1 MNIYEYIGNNLLI
14 SAGLIISLL
23 LLIFNE
29 LKIKKQ
35 HIATVDPFKAVQLIN
50 IGANVLDL
58 RSADIFKKGHIVN
71 SKNMTEEQISSKKKS
86 LGNKTTIIVCETGE
100 SSSKLVNNIRSSGI
114 ESVYGIRGGI
124 NSWSEAN
131 MPLVSKNKK

>member
-1 MNIYEYIGNNLLI
+1 MNIYEYISNNLLI
-14 SAGLIISLL
+14 SAGLMISFL

-35 HIATVDPFKAVQLIN
+35 HIATVDLFKAVQLIN

-58 RSADIFKKGHIVN
+58 RSADVFKKGHIVN
-71 SKNMTEEQISSKKKS
+71 SKNMTKEQVSSKKNS
-86 LGNKTTIIVCETGE
+86 MSNKTTIIVCDTGE
-100 SSSKLVNNIRSSGI
+100 SSSKLVNEIRSSGI
-114 ESVYGIRGGI
+114 ENVYGIRGGI

>member
-58 RSADIFKKGHIVN
+58 RSADVFKKGHIVN

-100 SSSKLVNNIRSSGI
+100 SSSKLVNNIRSSGV

>member
-100 SSSKLVNNIRSSGI
+100 SSSKLVNDIRSSGI
-114 ESVYGIRGGI
+114 DNVYGIRGGI

>member
-71 SKNMTEEQISSKKKS
+71 SKNMTEEQINSKKKS

-100 SSSKLVNNIRSSGI
+100 SSSKLVNNIRSSGV

>member
-14 SAGLIISLL
+14 SAGLILSFL

-100 SSSKLVNNIRSSGI
+100 SSSKLVNDIRSSGI
-114 ESVYGIRGGI
+114 DNVYGIRGGI

>member
-71 SKNMTEEQISSKKKS
+71 SKNMTEEQISAKKKS

-100 SSSKLVNNIRSSGI
+100 SSSKLVNNIRSSGV

>member
-1 MNIYEYIGNNLLI
+1 MNIYEYISNNLLI
-14 SAGLIISLL
+14 SAGLMISFL

-35 HIATVDPFKAVQLIN
+35 HIATVDPFKAVQLMN
-50 IGANVLDL
+50 IGAKVLDL
-58 RSADIFKKGHIVN
+58 RSADVFKKGHIVN
-71 SKNMTEEQISSKKKS
+71 SKNMTKEQVSSKKNS
-86 LGNKTTIIVCETGE
+86 MNNKTTIIVCDTGE
-100 SSSKLVNNIRSSGI
+100 SSSKLVNEIRSSGI
-114 ESVYGIRGGI
+114 ENVYGIRGGI

>member
-71 SKNMTEEQISSKKKS
+71 SKNMTEEQIRSKKKS

-100 SSSKLVNNIRSSGI
+100 SSSKLVNNIRSSGV
-114 ESVYGIRGGI
+114 ENVYGIRGGI

>member
-58 RSADIFKKGHIVN
+58 RSADVFKKGHIVN
-71 SKNMTEEQISSKKKS
+71 SKNMTKEQVSLKKNS
-86 LGNKTTIIVCETGE
+86 MGNKTTIIVCETGE
-100 SSSKLVNNIRSSGI
+100 SSSKLVNNIRSSGV

>member
-1 MNIYEYIGNNLLI
+1 MNIYEYISNNLLI
-14 SAGLIISLL
+14 SAGLMISFL

-35 HIATVDPFKAVQLIN
+35 HIATVDTFKAVQLIN

-58 RSADIFKKGHIVN
+58 RSADVFKKGHIVN
-71 SKNMTEEQISSKKKS
+71 SKNMTKEQVSSKKNS
-86 LGNKTTIIVCETGE
+86 MNNKTTIIVCDTGE
-100 SSSKLVNNIRSSGI
+100 SSSKLVNEIRSSGI
-114 ESVYGIRGGI
+114 ENVYGIRGGI

>member
-14 SAGLIISLL
+14 GAGLIISFL

-114 ESVYGIRGGI
+114 ENVYGIRGGI

>member
-14 SAGLIISLL
+14 GAGLIISFL

-100 SSSKLVNNIRSSGI
+100 SSSKLVNDIRSSGI
-114 ESVYGIRGGI
+114 DNVYGIRGGI

>member
-1 MNIYEYIGNNLLI
+1 MNIYEYISNNLLI
-14 SAGLIISLL
+14 SAGLMISFL

-50 IGANVLDL
+50 IGAKVLDL
-58 RSADIFKKGHIVN
+58 RSADDFKKGHIVN
-71 SKNMTEEQISSKKKS
+71 SKNMTKEQVSSKKNS
-86 LGNKTTIIVCETGE
+86 MNNKTTIIVCDTGE
-100 SSSKLVNNIRSSGI
+100 SSSKLVNEIRSSGI
-114 ESVYGIRGGI
+114 ENVYGIRGGI

>member
-1 MNIYEYIGNNLLI
+1 MI
-14 SAGLIISLL
+14 SFL

-58 RSADIFKKGHIVN
+58 RSADVFKKGHIVN
-71 SKNMTEEQISSKKKS
+71 SKNMTKDLTLKK
-86 LGNKTTIIVCETGE
+86 GTGILSE
-100 SSSKLVNNIRSSGI
+100 NLVLI
-114 ESVYGIRGGI
+114 
-124 NSWSEAN
+124 
-131 MPLVSKNKK
+131 

>member
-1 MNIYEYIGNNLLI
+1 MNIYEYISNNLLI
-14 SAGLIISLL
+14 SAGLMISFL

-35 HIATVDPFKAVQLIN
+35 HIATVDLFKAVQLIN

-58 RSADIFKKGHIVN
+58 RSADVFKKGHIVN
-71 SKNMTEEQISSKKKS
+71 SRNMTKEQVSSKKNS
-86 LGNKTTIIVCETGE
+86 MSNKTTIIVCDTGE
-100 SSSKLVNNIRSSGI
+100 SSSKLVNEIRSSGI
-114 ESVYGIRGGI
+114 ENVYGIRGGI

>member
-1 MNIYEYIGNNLLI
+1 MNIYEYISNNLLI
-14 SAGLIISLL
+14 SAGLMISFL

-58 RSADIFKKGHIVN
+58 RSADVFKKGHIVN
-71 SKNMTEEQISSKKKS
+71 SKNMTKEQVSSKKNS
-86 LGNKTTIIVCETGE
+86 LSN
-100 SSSKLVNNIRSSGI
+100 
-114 ESVYGIRGGI
+114 
-124 NSWSEAN
+124 
-131 MPLVSKNKK
+131 

>member
-14 SAGLIISLL
+14 SAGLIISFL

-100 SSSKLVNNIRSSGI
+100 SSSKLVNDIRSSGI
-114 ESVYGIRGGI
+114 DNVYGIRGGI

>member
-100 SSSKLVNNIRSSGI
+100 SSSKLVNNIRSSGV
-114 ESVYGIRGGI
+114 ENVYGIRGGI

>member
-71 SKNMTEEQISSKKKS
+71 SKNMTEEQISSKKNS

-100 SSSKLVNNIRSSGI
+100 SSSKLVNNIRSSGV

>member
-1 MNIYEYIGNNLLI
+1 MI
-14 SAGLIISLL
+14 SFL

-58 RSADIFKKGHIVN
+58 RSADVFKKGHIVN
-71 SKNMTEEQISSKKKS
+71 SKNMTKEQVSSKKNS
-86 LGNKTTIIVCETGE
+86 MSNKTTIIVCDTGE
-100 SSSKLVNNIRSSGI
+100 SSSKLVNEIRSSGI
-114 ESVYGIRGGI
+114 ENVYGIRGGI

-131 MPLVSKNKK
+131 MPLVSKK

>member
-1 MNIYEYIGNNLLI
+1 MNIYEYISNNLLI
-14 SAGLIISLL
+14 SAGLMISFL

-35 HIATVDPFKAVQLIN
+35 HIATVAFKAVQLIN

-58 RSADIFKKGHIVN
+58 RSADLFKKGHIVN
-71 SKNMTEEQISSKKKS
+71 SKNMTKEQVSSKKNS
-86 LGNKTTIIVCETGE
+86 MSNKTTIIVCDTGE
-100 SSSKLVNNIRSSGI
+100 SSSKLVNEIRSSGI
-114 ESVYGIRGGI
+114 ENVYGIRGGI

>member
-1 MNIYEYIGNNLLI
+1 MNIYEYISNNLLI
-14 SAGLIISLL
+14 SAGLMISFL

-35 HIATVDPFKAVQLIN
+35 HIAPVDPFKAVQMMN
-50 IGANVLDL
+50 IGANVFDL
-58 RSADIFKKGHIVN
+58 RSADVFKKGHIVN
-71 SKNMTEEQISSKKKS
+71 SKNMTKEQVSSKKNS
-86 LGNKTTIIVCETGE
+86 MNNKTTIIVCDTGE
-100 SSSKLVNNIRSSGI
+100 SSSKLVNEIRSSGI
-114 ESVYGIRGGI
+114 ENVYGIRGGI

>member
-1 MNIYEYIGNNLLI
+1 MNIYEYISNNLLI
-14 SAGLIISLL
+14 SAGLMISFL

-100 SSSKLVNNIRSSGI
+100 SSSKLVNNIRSSGV

>member
-71 SKNMTEEQISSKKKS
+71 SKNMTEEQIRSKKKS

-100 SSSKLVNNIRSSGI
+100 SSSKLVNNIRSSGV

>member
-1 MNIYEYIGNNLLI
+1 MNIYEYISNNLLI
-14 SAGLIISLL
+14 SAGLMISF

-58 RSADIFKKGHIVN
+58 RSADVFKKGHIVN
-71 SKNMTEEQISSKKKS
+71 SKI
-86 LGNKTTIIVCETGE
+86 
-100 SSSKLVNNIRSSGI
+100 
-114 ESVYGIRGGI
+114 
-124 NSWSEAN
+124 
-131 MPLVSKNKK
+131 

>member
-14 SAGLIISLL
+14 SAGLVISLL

-71 SKNMTEEQISSKKKS
+71 SKNMTVEQISSKKKS

-100 SSSKLVNNIRSSGI
+100 SSSKLVNDIRSSGI

>member
-100 SSSKLVNNIRSSGI
+100 SSSKLVNNIRSSGV